1 MITEHGSLMNTCLIS
16 NVSKKL
22 VSGQIGIF
30 FCKPHVVPGDVL
42 GLENITGLHIRIG
55 KSHRWE
61 MIAEEHDDGV
71 LSAAVNRCDQISD
84 EVIHFMNHVD
94 IIFPLVVGSLICGA
108 GNKNIRIFQ
117 NLLGRVIAVTFHGNG
132 IYEIGLVFCRVHSFY
147 SLLYQHIIGRPVAI
161 RRVLGDVHA
170 LLAGKGIESHH
181 GKSIVAAVESSGIVM
196 YDMRT
201 ITDLGEIIGNTF
213 AVRLF

>member
-1 MITEHGSLMNTCLIS
+1 M
-16 NVSKKL
+16 
-22 VSGQIGIF
+22 
-30 FCKPHVVPGDVL
+30 
-42 GLENITGLHIRIG
+42 
-55 KSHRWE
+55 
-61 MIAEEHDDGV
+61 
-71 LSAAVNRCDQISD
+71 
-84 EVIHFMNHVD
+84 
-94 IIFPLVVGSLICGA
+94 
-108 GNKNIRIFQ
+108 
-117 NLLGRVIAVTFHGNG
+117 TFHGNG
-132 IYEIGLVFCRVHSFY
+132 IYEIGLVFRRVHSFY
-147 SLLYQHIIGRPVAI
+147 SFLYQHIIGRPVAI

>member
-1 MITEHGSLMNTCLIS
+1 MLIKRILQSLT
-16 NVSKKL
+16 
-22 VSGQIGIF
+22 
-30 FCKPHVVPGDVL
+30 
-42 GLENITGLHIRIG
+42 R
-55 KSHRWE
+55 
-61 MIAEEHDDGV
+61 
-71 LSAAVNRCDQISD
+71 
-84 EVIHFMNHVD
+84 
-94 IIFPLVVGSLICGA
+94 
-108 GNKNIRIFQ
+108 IRIFQ

-132 IYEIGLVFCRVHSFY
+132 IYEIGLVFRRVHSFY
-147 SLLYQHIIGRPVAI
+147 SLLYQHIISRPVAI

-213 AVRLF
+213 AVCLF